1 MRYRILISD
10 DEVDIVEMLTGFF
23 RSKGYEVFS
32 AYNGVETLKLAE
44 LQPDIILLD
53 INMPKLDGMEVC
65 KKIRDYVSCPILF
78 LTARIEENDKVQ
90 GFSVGGDDYI
100 VKPFSLVELEARVQ
114 AHLRREE
121 RHQTNTKVKFSGELL
136 IDYSERT
143 VYIQNQPIGLVK
155 KNLTLLS
162 YYLKTQ
168 DKFLIKR
175 EFMKEF
181 GDMTVR
187 EIVVLLPSIFAEY
200 EQKIAAYTNKSY
212 IETVWGCGYKW
223 IR

>member
-1 MRYRILISD
+1 MEVLYVRYRILISD

-53 INMPKLDGMEVC
+53 INMPKLDGIEVC

-114 AHLRREE
+114 AHLRIVLILSAVCKSQMIAFVISAAIYVIPIMLPISETSALYRIIVLMPLFYSQYISIMSVEQMHNGMLYAVWSIPVAIALVVIGSIISHKAFSK
-121 RHQTNTKVKFSGELL
+121 HQ
-136 IDYSERT
+136 
-143 VYIQNQPIGLVK
+143 
-155 KNLTLLS
+155 
-162 YYLKTQ
+162 
-168 DKFLIKR
+168 
-175 EFMKEF
+175 
-181 GDMTVR
+181 VR
-187 EIVVLLPSIFAEY
+187 
-200 EQKIAAYTNKSY
+200 
-212 IETVWGCGYKW
+212 
-223 IR
+223 